1 MKQIAFYGAFDRFNY
16 GDMLFPIILEKA
28 LADWHPEYERRL
40 YGIIK
45 SDLSAY
51 GGKPTESVE
60 SLFSE
65 NNLDDGS
72 IVIVVGGE
80 VLSPTWFEIYNCLV
94 PETLEPMMKALHR
107 SVPREY
113 LRKIRPDLGKT
124 NLVQPF
130 VIDPLDFNRRVN
142 IAFNSVG
149 GVQISSPSYPRSL
162 LRSLLSKLSNAAYL
176 SVRDSKVRDFLIKT
190 DTLQKPVLA
199 PDSAHLIAKFFF
211 KSELLQESN
220 QELREWIKEL
230 NGNYLVFQTAQQYI
244 KSREELQMVVSQI
257 EDLYNT
263 FGLPTA
269 LCPIGTAPGHK
280 DQVALLEISETLR
293 TPHIFLPTPSLID
306 IMTIISHSKA
316 FLGTSLH
323 GAITA
328 MSFAVPNLI
337 FSNRIPKLTAYIETW
352 GLPELSIP
360 VSINSVVADLS
371 KILQLPSALLESKRD
386 DLVELCLENLENLK
400 TYVDNQLSIPSYGN
414 LKVDSNRLAG
424 LGAISTLSLK
434 ELFDLHQRFLKRIF
448 RRLKRKILGN

>member
-28 LADWHPEYERRL
+28 LANWHPDYERRF

-60 SLFSE
+60 TLFSE

-80 VLSPTWFEIYNCLV
+80 ILSPTWLELYHCIF
-94 PETLEPMMKALHR
+94 PETLEPVMKALHR

-124 NLVQPF
+124 NLVHPF
-130 VIDPLDFNRRVN
+130 VIDPLDFPGRVSV
-142 IAFNSVG
+142 AFSSVG
-149 GVQISSPSYPRSL
+149 GVQIISPSYPRSL

-190 DTLQKPVLA
+190 NTSQKPVLA
-199 PDSAHLIAKFFF
+199 PDSAHLIAKFFS

-220 QELREWIKEL
+220 QQVQEWIEEC

-244 KSREELQMVVSQI
+244 KSHEELQMVVSQI
-257 EDLYNT
+257 EDLYHT
-263 FGLPTA
+263 LGLPTA

-280 DQVALLEISETLR
+280 DQVPLLEISEALR

-306 IMTIISHSKA
+306 IMTVISHSKV

-337 FSNRIPKLTAYIETW
+337 FTNRIPKLTAYVKTW
-352 GLPELSIP
+352 GLPELSITTSLD
-360 VSINSVVADLS
+360 SIIVDLS
-371 KILQLPSALLESKRD
+371 KAMQSPSNLLESKRIE
-386 DLVELCLENLENLK
+386 LIELCLENLENLK
-400 TYVDNQLSIPSYGN
+400 KYVDEYLSVPSYGN
-414 LKVDSNRLAG
+414 LKLDSKRLAG
-424 LGAISTLSLK
+424 LGGISTLSSKDL
-434 ELFDLHQRFLKRIF
+434 LDLHQRFLKRIF
-448 RRLKRKILGN
+448 RRVKGKILGN